1 TRHSSSGPRQQQT
14 VPGARA
20 LDGVN
25 LTARAGSIHA
35 LVGKNGAGKS
45 TLMKIPGSL
54 YLDYGGEIMPDGRG
68 VNSTGPRKAAA
79 GGVAIIHQELS
90 LLPTFPLAE
99 TIFLPPS
106 RDPTG
111 CATTSLWRIA
121 P

>member
-1 TRHSSSGPRQQQT
+1 M
-14 VPGARA
+14 
-20 LDGVN
+20 N